1 MRKKV
6 ISNQEKKTRD
16 ELISGKSFGRAAV
29 IAMSL
34 ALCTV
39 TGLTLTACGS
49 SSDAKGPGGMRPGI
63 ASGGAA
69 GFDGEDGERPNF
81 ADGEKPDGAPDGE
94 MPQPPDGERPDFAN
108 GERPEGAPEGE
119 PPDGERPDFADGERP
134 EGAPDGGPSGG
145 EMPDRPNGEDTEEA

>member
-6 ISNQEKKTRD
+6 ISNQENKTRD

-39 TGLTLTACGS
+39 TSLTLTACGS

-69 GFDGEDGERPNF
+69 GFDGEDGAGNGERPDF
-81 ADGEKPDGAPDGE
+81 KDGE

-145 EMPDRPNGEDTEEA
+145 EMPDRPNGEDAEEA